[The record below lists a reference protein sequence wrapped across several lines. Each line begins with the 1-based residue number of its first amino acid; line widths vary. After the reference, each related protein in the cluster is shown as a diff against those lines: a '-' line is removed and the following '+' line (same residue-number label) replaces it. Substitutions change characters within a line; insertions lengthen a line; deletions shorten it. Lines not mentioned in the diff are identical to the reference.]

1 METIMSDLLKEA
13 IADAKA
19 VRETA
24 LENAKIALQ
33 EAFAPQ
39 LKSMLSAKLAEDD
52 VEEGYDD
59 KMSREEDDEEK
70 EEGYGGKS
78 YREDDD
84 DEMDVDEMD
93 HGDMER
99 EDDDE
104 EMEMKEEEDII
115 EIDGVK
121 YAPVVAEEEHEDEDD
136 EDEMDMD
143 EDRNLDLEAVI
154 KELEAEI
161 SEAEESDED
170 LAEGAHED
178 DEDEKKDESVDE
190 EVVTEEDDEDDDKD
204 DVDEQSKS
212 SGIGAGDNKVA
223 QASAADEEDP
233 GKGKMHESMEY
244 LQSELNEYKEAVTFL
259 REKLHEVNI
268 LNAKLLYTNKLF
280 KEFALT
286 NEQKLKIVETF
297 DRAQTTREIKLVY
310 STLAESMKKESVEV
324 KSHAVQEA
332 ASRKTGST
340 KPTSKKIITEESEV
354 AARFKKLA
362 GILKN

>member
-1 METIMSDLLKEA
+1 MSDLLKEA

-59 KMSREEDDEEK
+59 DKMGREEDDEEM
-70 EEGYGGKS
+70 EEGGYGKS

-99 EDDDE
+99 EEDDE
-104 EMEMKEEEDII
+104 EMDESEII

-121 YAPVVAEEEHEDEDD
+121 YAPVVAEEEHEDEDEMEEGKHEDD
-136 EDEMDMD
+136 EEMD

-190 EVVTEEDDEDDDKD
+190 EVVTEEDDEDEDKD
-204 DVDEQSKS
+204 DMDEQSKS

-233 GKGKMHESMEY
+233 GKGKMHESIEY